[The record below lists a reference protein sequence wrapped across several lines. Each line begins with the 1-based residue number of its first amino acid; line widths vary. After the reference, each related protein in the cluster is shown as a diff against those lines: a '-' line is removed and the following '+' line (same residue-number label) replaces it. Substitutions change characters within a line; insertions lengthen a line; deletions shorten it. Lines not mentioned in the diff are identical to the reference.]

1 VKLQYNE
8 QVTSSIALMKINNH
22 LAPIDSY
29 TVSPPSS
36 SFLSFHNLFEVITLT
51 MNRDI
56 GESYQESIN
65 QSLFSRMVQLNN
77 NYYAPLVKS
86 IKSSSITS
94 SIHQVGVMVSIV
106 LSMLL
111 ECYDTYT
118 DGHDVDDDND
128 NDNDKDK
135 ENDCDDDNDDDDD
148 SDNDSDDDYDS
159 DKENDCNVVVDD
171 DFDYECNDVDDF
183 DDDGEVIDDSDYN
196 YYDDDSDDY
205 DSDKENDCNF
215 VIDDDYDY
223 ECNYVDD
230 FDDDINM
237 ISYADNIYK

>member
-1 VKLQYNE
+1 
-8 QVTSSIALMKINNH
+8 MKINNH

-94 SIHQVGVMVSIV
+94 SIHQVG
-106 LSMLL
+106 
-111 ECYDTYT
+111 
-118 DGHDVDDDND
+118 
-128 NDNDKDK
+128 
-135 ENDCDDDNDDDDD
+135 DDNDDDHDD
-148 SDNDSDDDYDS
+148 DCNDGDDGDDYDS
-159 DKENDCNVVVDD
+159 ENENDCNVVVDD
-171 DFDYECNDVDDF
+171 D
-183 DDDGEVIDDSDYN
+183 
-196 YYDDDSDDY
+196 
-205 DSDKENDCNF
+205 
-215 VIDDDYDY
+215 YDY
-223 ECNYVDD
+223 ECNGVDD

-237 ISYADNIYK
+237 ICYADYCYK

>member
-1 VKLQYNE
+1 MKLQYNE

-29 TVSPPSS
+29 TVSPSS
-36 SFLSFHNLFEVITLT
+36 SSLLSFHHLFEVITLT

-94 SIHQVGVMVSIV
+94 SIHQVGVMVSII

-111 ECYDTYT
+111 EFILMVMMLMMIMAMIIINTKKMTAMMTMMIIMIIMMMMIMIMMMIVMMVMMMMMMIVKKKMTVMLLLMMIMIMSVMMLMILILINKY
-118 DGHDVDDDND
+118 GV
-128 NDNDKDK
+128 
-135 ENDCDDDNDDDDD
+135 
-148 SDNDSDDDYDS
+148 
-159 DKENDCNVVVDD
+159 
-171 DFDYECNDVDDF
+171 
-183 DDDGEVIDDSDYN
+183 
-196 YYDDDSDDY
+196 
-205 DSDKENDCNF
+205 
-215 VIDDDYDY
+215 
-223 ECNYVDD
+223 
-230 FDDDINM
+230 NM
-237 ISYADNIYK
+237 ICYADNYCFK

>member
-94 SIHQVGVMVSIV
+94 SIHQVG
-106 LSMLL
+106 
-111 ECYDTYT
+111 
-118 DGHDVDDDND
+118 
-128 NDNDKDK
+128 
-135 ENDCDDDNDDDDD
+135 DDNDDDHDD
-148 SDNDSDDDYDS
+148 DNDGDHDNDDDCNVAVDDDY
-159 DKENDCNVVVDD
+159 
-171 DFDYECNDVDDF
+171 DYECNDVDDK
-183 DDDGEVIDDSDYN
+183 
-196 YYDDDSDDY
+196 YDLL
-205 DSDKENDCNF
+205 C
-215 VIDDDYDY
+215 
-223 ECNYVDD
+223 
-230 FDDDINM
+230 
-237 ISYADNIYK
+237 

>member
-1 VKLQYNE
+1 MKLQYNE

-29 TVSPPSS
+29 TVSPSS
-36 SFLSFHNLFEVITLT
+36 SSSSLLSFHHLFEVITLT

-94 SIHQVGVMVSIV
+94 SIHQVGVMVSIIF
-106 LSMLL
+106 SMLL

-118 DGHDVDDDND
+118 DGHDVDDNGND
-128 NDNDKDK
+128 NNKYK
-135 ENDCDDDNDDDDD
+135 ENDCDDDNYDNHDDDDHDNDDDCNDGDDDDDD
-148 SDNDSDDDYDS
+148 SE
-159 DKENDCNVVVDD
+159 KENDCNVVVDD
-171 DFDYECNDVDDF
+171 DYDYECNDVDDF
-183 DDDGEVIDDSDYN
+183 DIDKYIWCK
-196 YYDDDSDDY
+196 YDLL
-205 DSDKENDCNF
+205 C
-215 VIDDDYDY
+215 
-223 ECNYVDD
+223 
-230 FDDDINM
+230 
-237 ISYADNIYK
+237 